1 MRPGLLA
8 MGVQGTEP
16 SAPNVRCRIRD
27 HIRDQVF

>member
-16 SAPNVRCRIRD
+16 SAPNVRCRIR